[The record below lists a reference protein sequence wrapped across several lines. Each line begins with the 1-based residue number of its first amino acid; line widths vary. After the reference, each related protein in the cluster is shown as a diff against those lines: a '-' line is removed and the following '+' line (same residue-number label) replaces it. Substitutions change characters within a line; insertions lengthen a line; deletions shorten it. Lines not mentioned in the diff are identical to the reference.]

1 MAKNYASI
9 YASTND
15 SSALE
20 QAFFIKQEVT
30 KGLIVPP
37 TGTDFIYTLAG
48 GNIEFTQPIE
58 SSPHRSSRHHNDI
71 IKSKKEMSWTLPIL
85 FNIDETL
92 GAPAATEIDA
102 GVRVLYKSMFG
113 RETATAGAVYD
124 SVDAPSITFSL
135 FENGDKWG
143 KQARGCFVDSCNLTF
158 PGDGMSQAEFS
169 GMGAEAVLVG
179 IGKSVTANATNTVTV
194 DTGEGKRF
202 PINAR
207 VMIIKANGTTRST
220 DTPTGSPRTVLSV
233 AGDVVTLSGAAL
245 TDADGSVAL
254 TPVYLAYYE
263 PATKTAISNPVTGL
277 VGSIALVG
285 LPEQCV
291 RSATIALANGHEVV
305 NYCYGEDALGGS
317 YFVPGSRLTATLSLE
332 MNLNDDTVEF
342 YNSVQ
347 AFNSQNVTLIL
358 GSATGRHLQA
368 VMPRVIFPVPSVSV
382 PETGSI
388 PVTYE
393 GICYQSVLDAAD
405 EITLSFI

>member
-30 KGLIVPP
+30 KGVIVPP

-48 GNIEFTQPIE
+48 GNIEYTQPIE

-85 FNIDETL
+85 FNIDETQV
-92 GAPAATEIDA
+92 AAVATEIDF
-102 GVRVLYKSMFG
+102 GVRVLYKSMLG
-113 RETATAGAVYD
+113 RETATAGAVFD

-143 KQARGCFVDSCNLTF
+143 KQARGCFVDACNLTF

-194 DTGEGKRF
+194 DVGEGKRF
-202 PINAR
+202 PVNGR
-207 VMIIKANGTTRST
+207 VMVIKANGTTRST
-220 DTPTGSPRTVLSV
+220 DTPTGSPRIVLSV
-233 AGDVVTLSGAAL
+233 AGDVVTLSGASL
-245 TDADGSVAL
+245 TDSDGSVAL

-263 PATKTAISNPVTGL
+263 PSTKTAISNPVTGL

-291 RSATIALANGHEVV
+291 RSATIALANGHEAV
-305 NYCYGEDALGGS
+305 NYCYGEDSIAGS
-317 YFVPGSRLTATLSLE
+317 FFVAGSRLTATLSLE

-342 YNSVQ
+342 YNSIQ
-347 AFNSQNVTLIL
+347 AFNAQNVTLVL
-358 GSATGRHLQA
+358 GTASGRRCQV

-393 GICYQSVLDAAD
+393 GICYQSALDAAD
-405 EITLSFI
+405 EITISFI

>member
-20 QAFFIKQEVT
+20 QAFFIKEEVT
-30 KGLIVPP
+30 KGTIVAP

-71 IKSKKEMSWTLPIL
+71 IKSKKELSWTLPIL
-85 FNIDETL
+85 FNIDEAL
-92 GAPAATEIDA
+92 GAAAAAEIDP
-102 GVRVLYKSMFG
+102 GVRVLYKSLLG
-113 RETATAGAVYD
+113 RETATSGAVYD
-124 SVDAPSITFSL
+124 SVDAPSITFSV

-143 KQARGCFVDSCNLTF
+143 KQARGCFVDACNLTF

-194 DTGEGKRF
+194 AAGEGKRF
-202 PINAR
+202 PVNAR

-233 AGDVVTLSGAAL
+233 AGDIVTLSGANL
-245 TDADGSVAL
+245 TDSDGSVAL

-263 PATKTAISNPVTGL
+263 PSTKTAISNPVTGL
-277 VGSIALVG
+277 VGDVGIVG
-285 LPEQCV
+285 LAYQCV
-291 RSATIALANGHEVV
+291 RSASISLANGHELA
-305 NYCYGEDALGGS
+305 NYCFGEDSIGGS

-342 YNSVQ
+342 YNSIQ
-347 AFNSQNVTLIL
+347 AFEDQNITLTL
-358 GSATGRHLQA
+358 GSATGRRLVVA
-368 VMPRVIFPVPSVSV
+368 MPRVIFPVPSVSV

-388 PVTYE
+388 PITYE
-393 GICYQSVLDAAD
+393 GICYQSTLDAAD

>member
-20 QAFFIKQEVT
+20 QAFFIKEEVV
-30 KGLIVPP
+30 KGTIVPA
-37 TGTDFIYTLAG
+37 TGADFIYTLAG

-92 GAPAATEIDA
+92 GAAAAAEIDP

-113 RETATAGAVYD
+113 RETATSGAVYD
-124 SVDAPSITFSL
+124 AVTAPSITFSL

-179 IGKSVTANATNTVTV
+179 IGKSITANAANVVTV
-194 DTGEGKRF
+194 DAGEGKRF
-202 PINAR
+202 PVGGK
-207 VMIIKANGTTRST
+207 VMIIKTDGLTRST
-220 DTPTGSPRTVLSV
+220 DTPTGSPRTVVSV
-233 AGDVVTLSGAAL
+233 SGDDVTLSGAVLA
-245 TDADGSVAL
+245 DSDGSVAL

-263 PATKTAISNPVTGL
+263 PDTKVAISNPVTGL

-291 RSATIALANGHEVV
+291 RSATIALTNAHEVV
-305 NYCYGEDALGGS
+305 NYCYGEDTIAGS

-342 YNSVQ
+342 YNSLQ
-347 AFNSQNVTLIL
+347 AFEPQDITLIL
-358 GSATGRHLQA
+358 GAASGRHLE
-368 VMPRVIFPVPSVSV
+368 VTMPRVIFPVPSISV

-393 GICYQSVLDAAD
+393 GICYQSALDAAD
-405 EITLSFI
+405 ECTVSFI